1 MSGPALKITSLLDEA
16 EDLVRALGG
25 RWLGLLCLSQL
36 PLRYAECAFWALLW
50 ELGGDVSNYGELVH
64 ANAFW
69 IAVALPLALYGRA
82 VYARAG
88 QAQWSSESVTGLYPL
103 KVPLANLFNYL
114 AVALMLEICFL
125 ALGWTFIAL
134 PILGGL
140 AGVAAA
146 CSALPQKPGIFRAI
160 GQTLSYSNYARA
172 LLGLSLVVGVALLVA
187 WFNLLVVLQ
196 AGVWLLGDTL
206 GLDLAAWRIL
216 WSPSNSYFLLW
227 AWAGTRILV
236 EPFWL
241 AAHVVY
247 VNKVRSRSSGDDLR
261 RRFSQI
267 LRSQEATPEAS
278 P

>member
-1 MSGPALKITSLLDEA
+1 MSGPALKVTSLLDEA

-36 PLRYAECAFWALLW
+36 PLRFAECTFWAFLW
-50 ELGGDVSNYGELVH
+50 EFGGDVTHYGDGVH
-64 ANAFW
+64 VATLW
-69 IAVALPLALYGRA
+69 IALALPLALYGRA

-88 QAQWSSESVTGLYPL
+88 QAQWSRETVTGLYPL
-103 KVPLANLFNYL
+103 RVPPANLLNYL
-114 AVALMLEICFL
+114 AVALLLEILFL
-125 ALGWTFIAL
+125 ILGWTLLAL

-146 CSALPQKPGIFRAI
+146 NSALQQKAGVLGALGRLVEHSI
-160 GQTLSYSNYARA
+160 YVRA
-172 LLGLSLVVGVALLVA
+172 LIGLAMVLGIALLVT
-187 WFNLLVVLQ
+187 WTNLLAVLS

-206 GLDLAAWRIL
+206 GFDLAAWRIL
-216 WSPSNSYFLLW
+216 WSPSNPYFLLW

-241 AAHVVY
+241 ASHVVY
-247 VNKVRSRSSGDDLR
+247 VNKVRSRSSGDDLS

-267 LRSQEATPEAS
+267 LRSKEMRETGP
-278 P
+278 